1 MKENKQL
8 TAWLLLILIAAI
20 WGTSFILMKKALGVY
35 SVTEVAAGRIFLAFV
50 FFIPLIWI
58 NRRAVP
64 PAKYPFLITS
74 GLLGYLLP
82 AFLFSLAG
90 TKLNSSLSGTLNSL
104 SPLFTLIIGAL
115 FFGQSFKLGKVIG
128 IGIGLCGALLLVFS
142 SSSAGGLRF
151 DNPYALLVVLATLM
165 YGINV
170 NVIVR
175 NLSDLP
181 ALVSTSWT
189 FVFVGPVA
197 FVILCT
203 TGFFGKF
210 FDTSHWQ
217 TTLFLTSLGVLASGI
232 TSILFNRVIQ
242 LSSGVFAASVTYL
255 IPIVAISWGL
265 LDGEQVLVQHY
276 VGIAVILGGIYLVN
290 KTK

>member
-8 TAWLLLILIAAI
+8 VAWSLLVLIAMI

-35 SVTEVAAGRIFLAFV
+35 TVAEVAAGRIFLAFV
-50 FFIPLIWI
+50 FFIPLIWV
-58 NRRAVP
+58 NRNAVP
-64 PAKYPFLITS
+64 RAKYPYLITS

-90 TKLNSSLSGTLNSL
+90 SKLDSSLSGALNSL

-115 FFGQSFKLGKVIG
+115 FFQQAFKISKVIG
-128 IGIGLCGALLLVFS
+128 IAIGLFGAVLLVFS
-142 SSSAGGLRF
+142 SSGTDGLQL

-189 FVFVGPVA
+189 FVFVGPA
-197 FVILCT
+197 ALLILCT
-203 TGFFGKF
+203 TDFFGKF
-210 FDTSHWQ
+210 FDVSHWQ

-265 LDGEQVLVQHY
+265 FDGERVQVQHY
-276 VGIAVILGGIYLVN
+276 VGIGVILGGIYLVN